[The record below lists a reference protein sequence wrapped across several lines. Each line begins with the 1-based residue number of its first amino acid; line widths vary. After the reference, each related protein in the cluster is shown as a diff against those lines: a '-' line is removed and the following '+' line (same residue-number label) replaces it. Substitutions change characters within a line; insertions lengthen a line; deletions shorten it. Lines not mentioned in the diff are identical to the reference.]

1 MPGGK
6 TRKPQTGRRQCEEV
20 RAVKSELSDGTKG
33 GCRTANVQRE
43 KGDTLDT
50 EDQRRAE
57 TEYSVRA

>member
-6 TRKPQTGRRQCEEV
+6 TRKPQTGRRRSEEV

-43 KGDTLDT
+43 KGNTLDT
-50 EDQRRAE
+50 QRTRDE
-57 TEYSVRA
+57 LKQSIQ